1 MADVQFAPPVHRLT
15 SPPNGASSP
24 PPPPPPAAV
33 PVPPAPPVAAPVA
46 AVRLSEPVP
55 VIRDTSNAPAINFQ
69 EFLQPKAEVR
79 PTKKKKKG
87 GSRLFSIL
95 ILLGMIGGAGFYFRN
110 AAPVQKLLGRD
121 QPAAPLPAIPFV
133 RPTVTT
139 AEYTIV
145 LSAVQNGVPNNVTTL
160 VKEDYVSGLGQSTVQ
175 SQVAGTF
182 TTSQEIRT
190 RESIFHPGQAFGK
203 EWSRQPR
210 VAETPSPFDAPE
222 FIPMIQEIIDQPLRD
237 AMKPT
242 SSKATETNGVT
253 ISSLT
258 YVIERARV
266 PEIAPAIFARAPWLF
281 DVPNATK
288 LTVNVTYDETGLVRH
303 LYLGVDPPQP
313 GTGTDATW
321 VTSYSLDV
329 TALQAPVDIT
339 VPLDV
344 VDVPVGTP

>member
-1 MADVQFAPPVHRLT
+1 M
-15 SPPNGASSP
+15 
-24 PPPPPPAAV
+24 
-33 PVPPAPPVAAPVA
+33 
-46 AVRLSEPVP
+46 
-55 VIRDTSNAPAINFQ
+55 IRDTSNVPAINFQ
-69 EFLQPKAEVR
+69 EFLQPKADVR
-79 PTKKKKKG
+79 PTKKKKKSG
-87 GSRLFSIL
+87 GRLLSIL
-95 ILLGMIGGAGFYFRN
+95 LLLGMVGGAAYYFRN
-110 AAPVQKLLGRD
+110 AGPVQKLLGRD
-121 QPAAPLPAIPFV
+121 QPAAPLPTIPFA
-133 RPTVTT
+133 RPTLTS
-139 AEYTIV
+139 AEYTIT

-160 VKEDYVSGLGQSTVQ
+160 VKEDYVAGLGQSTVE
-175 SQVAGTF
+175 SQIGGAF
-182 TTSQEIRT
+182 ATSQEIRT

-222 FIPMIQEIIDQPLRD
+222 FIPMIEDIVDQSLRD

-242 SSKATETNGVT
+242 SSKATETNGIT

-258 YVIERARV
+258 YVIERAKV

-281 DVPNATK
+281 DVPNSTT

-303 LYLGVDPPQP
+303 LYFGVDPPQP

-329 TALQAPVDIT
+329 TALAAPVDIT
-339 VPLDV
+339 VPLDA